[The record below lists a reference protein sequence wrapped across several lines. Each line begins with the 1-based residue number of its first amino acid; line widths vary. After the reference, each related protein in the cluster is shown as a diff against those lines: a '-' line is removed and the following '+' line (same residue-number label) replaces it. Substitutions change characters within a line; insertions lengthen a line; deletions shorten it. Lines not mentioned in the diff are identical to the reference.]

1 MLAPPLSPV
10 PSINIQL
17 CAEQPPVK
25 EPSSPFDKIEFTMA
39 NNNNNNSLES
49 YRSQHLLPPPIHSPK
64 ERQVVAKPTIV
75 AGGRGLDAARFEAL
89 RNASRQSALHV
100 VRQDLRKEV
109 ALRAHQ
115 SKQIE
120 RRNLFL
126 SKIEAL
132 PSPTAAS
139 LPVTPPES
147 PAIFHFS
154 LPSPGLISPLAL
166 FETLDIDR
174 DGKEQRPVRVEQVD
188 FRARARKEAE
198 ALAAVTGNMK
208 QSLQVHG
215 LAPETVR
222 TQQQHPPKPQPQPQ
236 QKQKQTATGKTS
248 RNQLPSLDQI
258 SARLGG
264 NVTITRSTS
273 PVSRLPAFLQ
283 RTSSPPTGNTQLS
296 DQDPVVATP
305 ARSITPPTTIGTTT
319 TTTTTAFAA
328 PTPKYTFMPTNSHG
342 PIARPSSSG
351 AVSKHPSTRLPLC
364 PTSVSLPGPRI
375 ASTRAPT
382 PLTAEALNALA
393 DRAER
398 GCAMMERLQRRFS
411 APARLAGGNAQPN
424 VRSLARPVGGF

>member
-1 MLAPPLSPV
+1 VHRSFHITPTLTNL
-10 PSINIQL
+10 L
-17 CAEQPPVK
+17 FCAV
-25 EPSSPFDKIEFTMA
+25 
-39 NNNNNNSLES
+39 
-49 YRSQHLLPPPIHSPK
+49 
-64 ERQVVAKPTIV
+64 
-75 AGGRGLDAARFEAL
+75 
-89 RNASRQSALHV
+89 
-100 VRQDLRKEV
+100 
-109 ALRAHQ
+109 
-115 SKQIE
+115 E

-166 FETLDIDR
+166 FETLDN
-174 DGKEQRPVRVEQVD
+174 DGGREQRPVRVEQVD

-215 LAPETVR
+215 LPAPVTSR
-222 TQQQHPPKPQPQPQ
+222 TQPKQQQ
-236 QKQKQTATGKTS
+236 QKQQSQQVTTGKS
-248 RNQLPSLDQI
+248 NRSQLPSLDQI
-258 SARLGG
+258 SKRLGG
-264 NVTITRSTS
+264 NVTITRSSS

-283 RTSSPPTGNTQLS
+283 RTSSPPAGATQLS
-296 DQDPVVATP
+296 EQDPIVLP
-305 ARSITPPTTIGTTT
+305 ARSVTPPNSVGP
-319 TTTTTAFAA
+319 AFAA
-328 PTPKYTFMPTNSHG
+328 PTPKYTFVPTNSHG
-342 PIARPSSSG
+342 PIARPASSG
-351 AVSKHPSTRLPLC
+351 SNTKSPAARLPLH

-382 PLTAEALNALA
+382 PLTAEALHALA

-398 GCAMMERLQRRFS
+398 GCVMMERLQRRFS
-411 APARLAGGNAQPN
+411 APARLAGAIQQPN